1 VYRKQVLFPAYTY
14 MPTHKYTK
22 QMSMHITYASIM
34 YRKYFITY
42 GDEQLTHVQIS
53 TCVLLIA

>member
-1 VYRKQVLFPAYTY
+1 LFPAYTY